1 MSIYLHHGDL
11 PKNLDLGD
19 LVAVDTETMGLR
31 MHRER
36 LCAVQLSA
44 GNGDA
49 HVVKIPKI
57 DICAPN
63 LTKLLSQQKTVKLF
77 HFARFDVGVLSFC
90 LHCECRPVLCTK
102 IASRLVR
109 TFTDKHGLKDLC
121 KELLNVDISKQQQS
135 SDWGAEELSSAQIE
149 YAASDVLYLH
159 AIWEKLKEMLIREG
173 RMELA
178 KAIYD
183 FLPTRSALDIAGFQD
198 DDIFAHH

>member
-1 MSIYLHHGDL
+1 M
-11 PKNLDLGD
+11 
-19 LVAVDTETMGLR
+19 V
-31 MHRER
+31 
-36 LCAVQLSA
+36 
-44 GNGDA
+44 
-49 HVVKIPKI
+49 
-57 DICAPN
+57 
-63 LTKLLSQQKTVKLF
+63 
-77 HFARFDVGVLSFC
+77 
-90 LHCECRPVLCTK
+90 
-102 IASRLVR
+102 
-109 TFTDKHGLKDLC
+109 LKDLC